1 MNWRNA
7 FCCISHAR
15 VNNIVCHNKKVWN
28 FDGVSGALS
37 LCVWVVTCP
46 DLHHIVPVRRGG
58 NPDGGLVQGTDGNL
72 CKMSLN

>member
-15 VNNIVCHNKKVWN
+15 VNNILCHNKKVWN

-46 DLHHIVPVRRGG
+46 DLHHIVPVRRGRQSRWG
-58 NPDGGLVQGTDGNL
+58 PGPGHRWEL
-72 CKMSLN
+72 M

>member
-46 DLHHIVPVRRGG
+46 DLHHIVPVQRGRRSRWGPG
-58 NPDGGLVQGTDGNL
+58 PGHRWEL
-72 CKMSLN
+72 M